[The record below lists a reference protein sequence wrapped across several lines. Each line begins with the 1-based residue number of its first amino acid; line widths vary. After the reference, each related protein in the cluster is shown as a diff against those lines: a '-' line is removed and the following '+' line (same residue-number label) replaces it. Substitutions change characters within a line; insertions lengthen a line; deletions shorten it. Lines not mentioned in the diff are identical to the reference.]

1 MAMKMT
7 KMSPFVVVVLSFILI
22 SFAGL
27 VLVPFFPEVMEK
39 FGAQGGEMVQLASSR
54 VPTAEDAEDMEE
66 EQKQIAREV
75 YNMTGSP
82 L

>member
-27 VLVPFFPEVMEK
+27 VLAPFFPDIMET
-39 FGAQGGEMVQLASSR
+39 FGAQGGEMVQLAAGH
-54 VPTAEDAEDMEE
+54 VPTAQDAEDMEE
-66 EQKQIAREV
+66 EQKQIAREIN
-75 YNMTGSP
+75 NMTGSP

>member
-39 FGAQGGEMVQLASSR
+39 FGAQGGEMVQLASSH